1 LVSVTVATPA
11 VKFPAANVP
20 VVPVSV
26 TPVPAQMICAAVP
39 DPFWVKV
46 SPLGFVYVVT
56 TL

>member
-11 VKFPAANVP
+11 AKFPAATVP

>member
-1 LVSVTVATPA
+1 VTVATPA

-26 TPVPAQMICAAVP
+26 TPVPAQMICAALPVP
-39 DPFWVKV
+39 FCVRV
-46 SPLGFVYVVT
+46 RPLGFVYVVT